1 MGRPQPKLP
10 VFTPYDRQ
18 KIRREQK
25 RERIR
30 NKHSLRPLVNYG
42 LMCYGLGALTILLIH
57 KIAGIR

>member
-42 LMCYGLGALTILLIH
+42 LMCYGFGAISAYLLT
-57 KIAGIR
+57 KIIG